1 MVKNSLKLSYRPA
14 QLAEAVGVSTRLIYR
29 EIKSGNLEALR
40 LGRARLIR
48 SVDAEKWLAKRA
60 RA

>member
-1 MVKNSLKLSYRPA
+1 MNSTRLSYRPK
-14 QLAEAVGVSTRLIYR
+14 QLAEAVGVSRRFIYR
-29 EIKSGNLEALR
+29 EIKLGNLHAIK

-48 SVDAEKWLAKRA
+48 SVDAENWLAKQA